1 MLNKESISG
10 RPVVGYLG
18 LGSNMNDPENQI
30 ETALKAIS
38 SLPGTTLLRTSPL
51 YGSKP
56 WGKTDQPDF
65 VNIVAEI
72 STNLDPDSL
81 LRHAKHIEAEQ
92 GRTAGE
98 RWGPRP
104 VDIDILLY
112 GEERLQSDS
121 LTIPHTRMWERRF
134 VLQPLADLRPDLISP
149 DGITID
155 KLLGRGDIASQGLWL
170 ISDRGKT
177 GHEEK

>member
-1 MLNKESISG
+1 M
-10 RPVVGYLG
+10 VAYLG
-18 LGSNMNDPENQI
+18 LGSNMNDPERQI
-30 ETALKAIS
+30 ESALSAIS
-38 SLPGTTLLRTSPL
+38 GLPSTTLLRTSPL
-51 YGSKP
+51 YSSKP

-72 STNLDPDSL
+72 STGLDPNSL
-81 LRHAKHIEAEQ
+81 LRHAKQIEAEQ
-92 GRTAGE
+92 GRTEGE

-112 GEERLQSDS
+112 GDRRLRSDI
-121 LTIPHTRMWERRF
+121 LTIPHIRMWERRF

-149 DGITID
+149 DGRTIND
-155 KLLGRGDIASQGLWL
+155 LLSHADIASQGLWR
-170 ISDRGKT
+170 IIDSGKT